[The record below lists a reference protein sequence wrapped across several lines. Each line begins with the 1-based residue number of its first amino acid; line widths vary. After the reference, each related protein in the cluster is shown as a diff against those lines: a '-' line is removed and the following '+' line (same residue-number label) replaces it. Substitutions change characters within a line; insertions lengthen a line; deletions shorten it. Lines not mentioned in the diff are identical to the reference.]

1 MTLDGF
7 APLTL
12 SFRRMASTVRRVR
25 AKLREFALS
34 LPEAHEDLP
43 WGERVVKVKKKVFVF
58 LGRDMDAH
66 FGLGVKLPSSHKAA
80 LALPF
85 TEPTGYGLGK
95 SGWVTVTLEPG
106 AQMSFGQLRDWVTE
120 SYRAVAPKTLAAR
133 LGGESSERASAKP
146 VSLAKSKVKA
156 KATTQPLAKK
166 AAKAAPPARGKS
178 KSVASKRTAKG

>member
-1 MTLDGF
+1 
-7 APLTL
+7 
-12 SFRRMASTVRRVR
+12 MANVR
-25 AKLREFALS
+25 KLRTQLRDFALA
-34 LPEAHEDLP
+34 LPEATEAMP
-43 WGERVVKVKKKVFVF
+43 WGERVAKVNKKVFVF

-66 FGLGVKLPSSHKAA
+66 FGFSVKLLSSHKAA

-95 SGWVTVTLEPG
+95 SGWVSVKLEPG

-166 AAKAAPPARGKS
+166 AAKPAPAARGKS
-178 KSVASKRTAKG
+178 RLVASKRTAKA